1 MYTHICISSN
11 DLDVSQK
18 FYDAALTPLG
28 IKSAGPINERACM
41 YSSDGGTLLVIKPA
55 DEAEA
60 SYANGG
66 TIGFAAADAAAVDAF
81 HAAGLANGGTDEG
94 APGKRPQAPGNAYGA
109 YLRDPVGNK
118 ICAFCQLPEGELN

>member
-1 MYTHICISSN
+1 MFTHICVGAN
-11 DLDVSQK
+11 DLAASQK

-28 IKSAGPINERACM
+28 IKSAGPISEYACL
-41 YSSDGGTLLVIKPA
+41 YSTDTGTLLVLKPA
-55 DEAEA
+55 NKEAA
-60 SYANGG
+60 CHANGG
-66 TIGFAAADAAAVDAF
+66 TIGFNAADAAAVDAF

-118 ICAFCQLPEGELN
+118 ICAFCQLPEGE